1 MLIKGRWRPKY
12 LPGISV
18 FTFSSGLEP
27 NVNDGCWS
35 TPHFS
40 GEYVPGAK
48 SIHAGATKNKTRHVL
63 LKKMI
68 KHAKIC
74 IPGISDLILS
84 AGREPKVKAGW

>member
-1 MLIKGRWRPKY
+1 MMVVGLHHTFLVNMYQALNQYMQVQPK
-12 LPGISV
+12 
-18 FTFSSGLEP
+18 
-27 NVNDGCWS
+27 
-35 TPHFS
+35 
-40 GEYVPGAK
+40 
-48 SIHAGATKNKTRHVL
+48 TKLVL